1 MNTYGYIRISSKTQN
16 EERQVVALLEFGVER
31 KHLFVDVQSGKD
43 FERPQ
48 YRRLMRRL
56 KEGDVMVL
64 KSIDRLGR
72 NYDEIQEQWKVI
84 TKKIKAQI
92 VILDMPLC
100 ATRS

>member
-1 MNTYGYIRISSKTQN
+1 MYGYIRISSKTQN
-16 EERQVVALLEFGVER
+16 EERQMIALQEFGVE
-31 KHLFVDVQSGKD
+31 KKYIFSDVQSGKD

-48 YRRLMRRL
+48 YKKLLRKL
-56 KEGDVMVL
+56 KEGDVIVI

-72 NYDEIQEQWKVI
+72 NYDEIQEQWKNI